1 MKLAFAPFIL
11 LLTTSAWA
19 AEPAPLT
26 DAQIAHIAYTA
37 GQIDIDAAKIALEKA
52 STPQVRE
59 FAQTMLRD
67 HEAVNEQALALVA
80 RLQVTPQD
88 NATSQALSEAAAT
101 ARDSQRTLAGPAFDR
116 AYIAGEAAYHQQ
128 VNAALRT
135 VLIPGAQNT
144 ELKSL
149 LEDGLALFS
158 EHQKHA
164 EALAAQTAP

>member
-1 MKLAFAPFIL
+1 MKRTFAPLILFI
-11 LLTTSAWA
+11 TSSAWA

-37 GQIDIDAAKIALEKA
+37 GQIDIDAAKLALDKA

-67 HEAVNEQALALVA
+67 HEAVNQQALALVA
-80 RLQVTPQD
+80 RLHVTPQD
-88 NATSQALSEAAAT
+88 NPTSQALSEAAAT
-101 ARDSQRTLAGPAFDR
+101 ARESQRTLAGPAFDR
-116 AYIAGEAAYHQQ
+116 AYIAGEVGFHQQ

-135 VLIPGAQNT
+135 LLIPGAQND

-164 EALAAQTAP
+164 EALAGQKTP

>member
-1 MKLAFAPFIL
+1 MKRTLAPIIL
-11 LLTTSAWA
+11 LLTSSAWA

-37 GQIDIDAAKIALEKA
+37 GQIDIDAARLALDKA
-52 STPQVRE
+52 STSQVRE
-59 FAQTMLRD
+59 FARTMLRD
-67 HEAVNEQALALVA
+67 HEAVNQQALALVA
-80 RLQVTPQD
+80 KLHVIPQD
-88 NATSQALSEAAAT
+88 NPTSQALSEAAAA
-101 ARDSQRTLAGPAFDR
+101 ARESQRTLAGPAFDR

-128 VNAALRT
+128 VNEALRT
-135 VLIPGAQNT
+135 LLIPGARNA

-164 EALAAQTAP
+164 EALATQVSP

>member
-1 MKLAFAPFIL
+1 MKRTFAPLIL
-11 LLTTSAWA
+11 LLTASAWA
-19 AEPAPLT
+19 AEPVALS

-37 GQIDIDAAKIALEKA
+37 GQIDIDAARLALDKA
-52 STPQVRE
+52 STPEVRQ

-67 HEAVNEQALALVA
+67 HEAVNQQALALLA
-80 RLQVTPQD
+80 RLEVTPQD
-88 NATSQALSEAAAT
+88 NPTSQALSEAAVS
-101 ARDSQRTLAGPAFDR
+101 ARESQRALAGAEFDR

-128 VNAALRT
+128 VNQALRS
-135 VLIPGAQNT
+135 VLIPGARNA

-164 EALAAQTAP
+164 EALAARKAP

>member
-1 MKLAFAPFIL
+1 MKRTFAPLIL
-11 LLTTSAWA
+11 LVTASAWA

-37 GQIDIDAAKIALEKA
+37 GQIDIDAARLALDKA
-52 STPQVRE
+52 STPEVRE

-67 HEAVNEQALALVA
+67 HEAVNRQALALVA
-80 RLQVTPQD
+80 RLKVTPQD
-88 NATSQALSEAAAT
+88 NPTSQALSEAAAT
-101 ARDSQRTLAGPAFDR
+101 ARESQRALAGPEFDR

-128 VNAALRT
+128 VNEALRT
-135 VLIPGAQNT
+135 ILIPGAQNA
-144 ELKSL
+144 ELKTL

-164 EALAAQTAP
+164 EALATSKAP